1 MFPEVGAPRCGAT
14 CPHGTRFCCR
24 SVGPARRTRGCSPED
39 NGVSRHALARQ
50 RDPVNVD
57 GGKVN
62 AKTKQGMKRLKDIVC
77 AGGLLFCP
85 ALGHADGLDRWQ
97 VRDSAAQGIYFSS
110 IDSGPDR
117 FVAVSESGRIVTSTD
132 AVQWTLANSGTMNR
146 LENLASGNG
155 IFVATGVP
163 DTVIRSSDGTNW
175 QSAGWQE
182 LDTVVRGVALRM
194 ANSFCW
200 LPRFR
205 VRQGCLSRA
214 VARTGRATVSRTCLV
229 ISPLSCTAWR
239 METATT
245 WLSERGVALT
255 SFLTQVHSCGFRRT
269 LSLGKTFSCLT
280 GFSGHTPFYGGTESS
295 SLV

>member
-1 MFPEVGAPRCGAT
+1 
-14 CPHGTRFCCR
+14 
-24 SVGPARRTRGCSPED
+24 
-39 NGVSRHALARQ
+39 
-50 RDPVNVD
+50 
-57 GGKVN
+57 
-62 AKTKQGMKRLKDIVC
+62 MKRLIDIIC
-77 AGGLLFCP
+77 SGGLLFCSV
-85 ALGHADGLDRWQ
+85 LGYADGLDEWHLRY
-97 VRDSAAQGIYFSS
+97 SPPQGTYFRSVA
-110 IDSGPDR
+110 SGPDR
-117 FVAVSESGRIVTSTD
+117 LLAVGDIGLIVTSTD
-132 AVQWTLANSGTMNR
+132 AVQWMVANSGTTR
-146 LENLASGNG
+146 DLFRVASGNG
-155 IFVATGVP
+155 MFVATGFP

-269 LSLGKTFSCLT
+269 LSLGRTFSCLT
-280 GFSGHTPFYGGTESS
+280 TLYGHFPLYGGTTW
-295 SLV
+295 SLRV